1 MHNNVSKVHKKVVIC
16 LFLVDHIMLEGIRFY
31 NLYQLHIKNDFCNT
45 SFLIVQLLTSAA
57 RKTKTISLS
66 S

>member
-1 MHNNVSKVHKKVVIC
+1 MFALGDDEKATYRKEMNAYVCCKS
-16 LFLVDHIMLEGIRFY
+16 
-31 NLYQLHIKNDFCNT
+31 FCNT
-45 SFLIVQLLTSAA
+45 SFLIVQLLTSAG